1 MDLCLM
7 IEGQE
12 GVSWQQWLA
21 IGQACEHHQI
31 PALFRSDHYLNVS
44 DHPERGSLDAWGTVC
59 ALAAVTSTL
68 RLGTMVTPATFRHPS
83 TLAKLVT
90 TADQVSGGRIDV
102 GIGAGWH
109 RREHSAYGFAF
120 RTPRERTEMLDEQLA
135 ILVGSWGDEPFSFT
149 GEHYRVHELDAQ
161 PKPVQRPHPPIILG
175 GNAAT
180 RGAWLAATYAD
191 EYNHPRTDPRGCDR
205 APIADRGS
213 L

>member
-21 IGQACEHHQI
+21 IAQACEHHQI
-31 PALFRSDHYLNVS
+31 PAH
-44 DHPERGSLDAWGTVC
+44 
-59 ALAAVTSTL
+59 
-68 RLGTMVTPATFRHPS
+68 
-83 TLAKLVT
+83 
-90 TADQVSGGRIDV
+90 V

-109 RREHSAYGFAF
+109 RREHDAYGFAF

-149 GEHYRVHELDAQ
+149 GEHYRLHELDAQ

-180 RGAWLAATYAD
+180 RGARLAATYAD
-191 EYNHPRTDPRGCDR
+191 EYNTPEPTLEDVIERRSRIAAACER
-205 APIADRGS
+205 AGRPPC
-213 L
+213 